1 MGVTRT
7 RMAVQNHSV
16 AVAAVA
22 VVRYRNHTYLLVDT
36 HLFVETEILAV
47 FLVPMFV
54 DTVAVLLFLTQT
66 LLLAT

>member
-36 HLFVETEILAV
+36 HLFVETEILVVFFFSTSTDAV
-47 FLVPMFV
+47 WAWCPGHR
-54 DTVAVLLFLTQT
+54 
-66 LLLAT
+66 